1 MTLLGLHHVTATV
14 DEAQPDLDFC
24 VGLLGLRLV
33 KQTVNFDNHR
43 VFHFYYGNEHGTPGT
58 LWTTF
63 PYHGQGVRVGTIG
76 ATQVVTTAFSVPAP
90 SLGGW
95 RERFAAAGVRYVER
109 DAFGE
114 AHLVLRDPSGLEM
127 EIVGTREDDRPAWA
141 GGGPSPDEA
150 IRGLHGVTL
159 LVHDIGPTRDFLGEV
174 LGCRVQQ
181 EVPGRARFAIGG
193 GGPGRQFDVRH
204 DADAIRGSNGLGTVH
219 HVAFA
224 IDGDEAQLALQ
235 AELQRRGIHVTPVMD
250 RQYFRSIYFREP
262 GGVLFEVAT
271 TMPGFTVD
279 EPLHALGTS
288 LKLPAWQEPGR
299 AAIEAGLPRIDL
311 R

>member
-1 MTLLGLHHVTATV
+1 MTIVGLHHVTATV
-14 DEAQPDLDFC
+14 GEAQADLDFC

-43 VFHFYYGNEHGTPGT
+43 VFHFYYGNAHGQPGT

-63 PYHGQGVRVGTIG
+63 PYAGQHVRTGTIG
-76 ATQVVTTAFSVPAP
+76 ASQVVATGFSVPEAA
-90 SLGGW
+90 LDAW
-95 RERFAAAGVRYVER
+95 RERFTRAGVAFSER
-109 DAFGE
+109 SVFDESRLA
-114 AHLVLRDPSGLEM
+114 VRDPSGLFF
-127 EIVGTREDDRPAWA
+127 EIVGTRGDDRAAWS
-141 GGGPSPDEA
+141 GQGLPPEVA

-159 LVHDIGPTRDFLGEV
+159 LVHDIGATRDFIEGV
-174 LGCRVQQ
+174 LGCRVRD
-181 EVPGRARFAIGG
+181 EIAGCARLDVGA

-204 DADAIRGSNGLGTVH
+204 DADAIKGVNGIGAVH

-224 IDGDEAQLALQ
+224 VESDEAQLALQ
-235 AELQRRGIHVTPVMD
+235 DELQRRGVHVTPVMD

-271 TMPGFTVD
+271 MAPGFSVD
-279 EPLHALGTS
+279 EPTEALGTS
-288 LKLPAWQEPGR
+288 LKLPAWQESSR
-299 AAIEAGLPRIDL
+299 AAIEAGLPRIRL